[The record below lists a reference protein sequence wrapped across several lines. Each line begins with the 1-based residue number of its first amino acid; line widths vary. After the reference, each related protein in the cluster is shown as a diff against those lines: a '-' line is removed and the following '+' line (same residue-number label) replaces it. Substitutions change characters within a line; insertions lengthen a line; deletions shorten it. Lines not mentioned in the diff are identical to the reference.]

1 MKKAKS
7 ILTAAFLACVIGV
20 FAQQTK
26 KTDGPVFKAETTI
39 TVDKTTFK
47 PGEKIP
53 LKIVCTYPED
63 THQVGSWRLVAYLT
77 DIPGGFEKMPG
88 FEIKPHKDP
97 RWSYVETKQGYWFKL
112 AQRKNKEFEVGIDTT
127 NWPEGDYRMST
138 NITFQSIIPEED
150 FIYRAGMFT
159 FTIEK

>member
-39 TVDKTTFK
+39 TVDKMTFK

-97 RWSYVETKQGYWFKL
+97 MSRQN
-112 AQRKNKEFEVGIDTT
+112 RDTGSNSHRERT
-127 NWPEGDYRMST
+127 RSLKSESIPQTGRRA
-138 NITFQSIIPEED
+138 IT
-150 FIYRAGMFT
+150 G
-159 FTIEK
+159 